1 MLKDFVIL
9 GVVDMPS
16 DCSIDIKF
24 EDADCV
30 NATRH
35 ENDNVTINT
44 NLVELAG
51 VVAGDVVKILARG
64 SSNELSLCYFY
75 LKTMIVFHDE
85 KLGID
90 RTRTEHHKIISFGKG
105 ATFVAKNIKKGMPVS
120 LKGEIRT
127 NKWRNC
133 NGQPRIHRDIR
144 LNSVS
149 ILTKHENLN
158 KATIVGEVVSPPSVI
173 SLESKFVSLLI
184 KTSIP
189 KKFSHGDLHELDFKN
204 EIHKVVAFNDV
215 SEYLFINVKKGD
227 LLHVEGEIVSSFW
240 TEKSSGEKRK
250 AQEIMASVVRLPAI
264 NQQV

>member
-1 MLKDFVIL
+1 
-9 GVVDMPS
+9 MPS
-16 DCSIDIKF
+16 DCSIDFKF
-24 EDADCV
+24 EEVDCV
-30 NATRH
+30 DATR
-35 ENDNVTINT
+35 EGNVSVIINA

-51 VVAGDVVKILARG
+51 EVAGDVVKIPAKG
-64 SSNELSLCYFY
+64 SSHELSLCYFY
-75 LKTMIVFHDE
+75 LKTTIVFSDE
-85 KLGID
+85 KLGMN

-105 ATFVAKNIKKGMPVS
+105 ASFVAKNIKKGMPVS

-133 NGQPRIHRDIR
+133 HGQPRIHRDIR

-149 ILTKHENLN
+149 ILTEHENYN
-158 KATIVGEVVSPPSVI
+158 KATIVGEVVSPPSLI
-173 SLESKFVSLLI
+173 SIESNFVSLLI

-189 KKFSHGDLHELDFKN
+189 KKVSHGANYEMNFKN

-215 SEYLFINVKKGD
+215 SEYLFMNVKKGD

-250 AQEIMASVVRLPAI
+250 AQEIMASIVRLPALK
-264 NQQV
+264 QQT